1 MIVTIENV
9 TAPMAARCPEQIAR
23 DKMVGDLVKLAYRMH
38 TRRPGSLGQ
47 RLAVRKFRRKLRVA
61 MVRMQFAERPEMVQA
76 VRAQLDA
83 LYRCVNG
90 TTEAAVA
97 KVQVWPR
104 QQRQPDAV
112 RVTRSPKPVA
122 ARHIRSD
129 QEVLDQYG
137 DQLLDELRAS
147 GTLSRYRVEKVC
159 QVTHRQAERVRT
171 SVRAKLLLQDSEQL
185 V

>member
-1 MIVTIENV
+1 MTIEAV
-9 TAPMAARCPEQIAR
+9 TTPETTRSPEQLAR
-23 DKMVGDLVKLAYRMH
+23 DEMVGDLVKLAYRMH

-83 LYRCVNG
+83 LYRCVHG
-90 TTEAAVA
+90 TSETAVA
-97 KVQVWPR
+97 KIQVWPR
-104 QQRQPDAV
+104 PQRPLDSVQV
-112 RVTRSPKPVA
+112 TRSRKRVTRRV
-122 ARHIRSD
+122 RSD

-137 DQLLDELRAS
+137 EQLLNELRES